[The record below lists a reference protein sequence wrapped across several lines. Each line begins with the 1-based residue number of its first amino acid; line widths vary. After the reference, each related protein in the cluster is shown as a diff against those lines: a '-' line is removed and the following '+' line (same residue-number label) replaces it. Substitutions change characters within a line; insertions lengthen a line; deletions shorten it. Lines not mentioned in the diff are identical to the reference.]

1 MLGLYIHVPFCIKKC
16 RYCDFYSLEYSPET
30 VDGYI
35 DAVIRNIKKYSEKYD
50 TVYFGG
56 GTPSLLSPDQIFSVL
71 SAADISQNAEISMEC
86 NPKTA
91 DIKKF
96 SDLRA
101 AGINRLSVGIQ
112 SFNDRELSAAGR
124 IHSSA
129 DAISA
134 IKEAYSAGIEN
145 ISADIMLGL
154 PYQTES
160 TLSDT
165 LKTAVSLPLEHIS
178 AYMLKVEESTPLAHD
193 GQLLSNIADEDMLAD
208 MYLMTNAVLEA
219 HGFMRYEISN
229 FAQKGY
235 ECAHNLKYWHCEDY
249 LGIGPSAHS
258 CYNGKRFA
266 VPKSLSDFI
275 TSEHQT
281 EDMTDHDPCT
291 ENEKIMLGLR
301 LREGISVQSYSEPE
315 KLLKRAAPLEKGGFI
330 TINDGIISLTA
341 EGCLVS
347 NEIICRLT

>member
-1 MLGLYIHVPFCIKKC
+1 
-16 RYCDFYSLEYSPET
+16 
-30 VDGYI
+30 
-35 DAVIRNIKKYSEKYD
+35 
-50 TVYFGG
+50 
-56 GTPSLLSPDQIFSVL
+56 
-71 SAADISQNAEISMEC
+71 
-86 NPKTA
+86 
-91 DIKKF
+91 
-96 SDLRA
+96 
-101 AGINRLSVGIQ
+101 SVGIQ

-219 HGFMRYEISN
+219 PGFMRYDISN